1 MFVVA
6 KINFFDNELTQELFD
21 FEGSLYEAY
30 FRHYIWDFYSTGMDP
45 FSDPSIAIN
54 TVEEIQQRYFDAD
67 MMINILEVP
76 G

>member
-30 FRHYIWDFYSTGMDP
+30 IRYYIWDFSAEFDFETLAELN
-45 FSDPSIAIN
+45 SI
-54 TVEEIQQRYFDAD
+54 EEIKQSYLDAD
-67 MMINILEVP
+67 MMINILQMPE
-76 G
+76 

>member
-30 FRHYIWDFYSTGMDP
+30 IRHYMWDFGKM
-45 FSDPSIAIN
+45 PSIELASI
-54 TVEEIQQRYFDAD
+54 EEIQQRYFDAD
-67 MMINILEVP
+67 MMINILEMP
-76 G
+76 A

>member
-6 KINFFDNELTQELFD
+6 KINFFDNVLVQFVENYP
-21 FEGSLYEAY
+21 SLYVAY
-30 FRHYIWDFYSTGMDP
+30 INQATYVDEVVDDDEQGI
-45 FSDPSIAIN
+45 SIEDIK
-54 TVEEIQQRYFDAD
+54 QRYFDCD

>member
-30 FRHYIWDFYSTGMDP
+30 IRHYMWDFGNIA
-45 FSDPSIAIN
+45 SIELSSI
-54 TVEEIQQRYFDAD
+54 EEIKQRYFDCD
-67 MMINILEVP
+67 MMINILEMP